1 MDKLLFFDIDGTL
14 AYPRLS
20 PSSAT
25 VNAIRKAR
33 SNGHKVLLCTGR
45 TVDSI
50 PTAVAGIGFD
60 GGIFSA
66 GGLVML
72 GNTILAQ
79 HFMADKVVQNTL
91 TLLYRKSLFFTLETM
106 DGRYRS
112 ENGHEILSQVDMTC
126 ISNEMQQFTTN
137 IIFDPATRP
146 MSEYNGQP
154 IYKIAYYSADHSI
167 TNQLSDELHGIAKIV
182 QFDNIP
188 GLPLTLGEISDFS
201 VNKGLAMM
209 DICKHLGKTAADCIA
224 YGDSMNDSEILV
236 AAGLGIAMGNAAPG
250 LKELADIVC
259 DSCENDGVARSMHD
273 LGLT

>member
-50 PTAVAGIGFD
+50 PTAVACIGFD

-91 TLLYRKSLFFTLETM
+91 TLLYRKSLFFTLETT
-106 DGRYRS
+106 DGRYCS

-126 ISNEMQQFTTN
+126 ISNEMPSN
-137 IIFDPATRP
+137 IKSFWMFPNKNDRVHISPHKVRFVIFVHPFYA
-146 MSEYNGQP
+146 
-154 IYKIAYYSADHSI
+154 
-167 TNQLSDELHGIAKIV
+167 
-182 QFDNIP
+182 
-188 GLPLTLGEISDFS
+188 EIFIREKHISVTDFYIFLLF
-201 VNKGLAMM
+201 NKGQ
-209 DICKHLGKTAADCIA
+209 K
-224 YGDSMNDSEILV
+224 
-236 AAGLGIAMGNAAPG
+236 
-250 LKELADIVC
+250 
-259 DSCENDGVARSMHD
+259 
-273 LGLT
+273 